1 MRINKILVAA
11 TALFNMA
18 ACGPRDQPTNANEN
32 AAPPLSEPT
41 LDGSAP
47 VTITPGADPY
57 PVTTGGAEGSQEPP
71 IVTPDHSAPPGPM
84 P

>member
-32 AAPPLSEPT
+32 AAPPLSEP
-41 LDGSAP
+41 

-57 PVTTGGAEGSQEPP
+57 PVTPGGAEGSQEPP
-71 IVTPDHSAPPGPM
+71 IVTPDQSAPPAPM